1 MLRFSRK
8 FKCSTTNTLK
18 KVNKMKVSSFR
29 DEYFFLSNFY
39 ELPVTYEGLTYQNNE
54 AAFQAQKCADPKER
68 EAFINMNPSEA
79 KRAGRR
85 VQLRKDWEQIKVS
98 VMAGIVRAKFE
109 QNSDLADKLL
119 ATGDAYLE
127 EGNDWGD
134 RIWGTVNGQG
144 ANCLGIIL
152 MDTREQIKKER
163 KKGERHMKGEEE
175 GV

>member
-1 MLRFSRK
+1 
-8 FKCSTTNTLK
+8 
-18 KVNKMKVSSFR
+18 MKINSFR
-29 DEYFFLSNFY
+29 NEHFFLSNFY
-39 ELPVTYEGLTYQNNE
+39 EAPVTYDGLTYQNNE

-68 EAFINMNPSEA
+68 DAFTAMNPSEA

-98 VMAGIVRAKFE
+98 VMADIVKAKFE
-109 QNSDLADKLL
+109 QNSDLADRLL

-134 RIWGTVNGQG
+134 RIWGTVNGKG

-152 MDTREQIKKER
+152 MDVREKISAEKEH
-163 KKGERHMKGEEE
+163 KFSK
-175 GV
+175 